1 MDGNGRWVVCLN
13 GSSMRVQ
20 TYNMRNVALQ
30 TQGSLICKDIVRQSP
45 QIGHSCI
52 ARLYVGVEDKM
63 LHNALIFWKF
73 LYSHLTSRCC
83 GANLR
88 DGIQPQLRQRKASG
102 RALERVMTPDA
113 Q

>member
-1 MDGNGRWVVCLN
+1 MVHHVI
-13 GSSMRVQ
+13 SMPVQ
-20 TYNMRNVALQ
+20 TCNMRNVALQ

-73 LYSHLTSRCC
+73 LYSHLTSQCC

-102 RALERVMTPDA
+102 GLGEGDICDT
-113 Q
+113 